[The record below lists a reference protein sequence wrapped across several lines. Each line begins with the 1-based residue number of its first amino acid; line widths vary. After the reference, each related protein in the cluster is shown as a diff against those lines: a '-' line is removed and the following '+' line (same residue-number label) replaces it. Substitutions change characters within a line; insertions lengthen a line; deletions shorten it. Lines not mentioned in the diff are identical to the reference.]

1 MKARALVP
9 LNHKGKTVAIG
20 DVIELED
27 EGAAKQLI
35 QVKAVEEVK
44 ESITNKII
52 GESKC

>member
-1 MKARALVP
+1 MIVKALIP
-9 LNHKGKTVAIG
+9 LNHQDRTIKIG
-20 DVIELED
+20 EIIELED

-44 ESITNKII
+44 ESTTNKNI